1 MCSSEWRY
9 DAIGTVSPATRVCS
23 APASSGAATATVVI
37 PSSRHVRKIRT
48 AISPRF
54 ATSSFETATAELYA
68 RCMGGPLRGLESE
81 ELNATLLE
89 WGPGEGP
96 AEMVNSERDV
106 LLFVHEGSLT
116 LTLDGVE
123 RELTPGDVVI
133 VEKGMRRRFVAGP
146 GGVRYLTAH
155 RRRGG
160 LQIASRPKNS

>member
-1 MCSSEWRY
+1 
-9 DAIGTVSPATRVCS
+9 
-23 APASSGAATATVVI
+23 
-37 PSSRHVRKIRT
+37 
-48 AISPRF
+48 
-54 ATSSFETATAELYA
+54 
-68 RCMGGPLRGLESE
+68 MGGPLRGLESE